1 MAGNTLAI
9 VDQETARRMS
19 RFDRDEWPRL
29 AALFGFVLLLHVVG
43 FGLFFHYNAISKFH
57 TLANLD
63 PETHK
68 RTLIYASAAAIAY
81 GLGLRHAF
89 DADHIA
95 AIDDTTRYLL
105 QKGKRPLGVGFF
117 FSLGHSSVVMALSVG
132 IAFAARS
139 ASGFIKGFQ
148 GSGNIIGTLV
158 SGGFLYLIAALN
170 FAVLFGIMKMWRQA
184 KSGTYKQEELDVL
197 LSQRGF
203 MNRIFKGRYNTF
215 ITASW
220 QMYPVGVLFGL
231 GFDTATEV
239 GFLGLAAT
247 TAAAGT
253 NGGTTLP
260 PLAIIALPFIF
271 AAGMSLMDTID
282 GVFMS
287 KAYGWA
293 FVTPIR
299 KIYYNITM
307 TSLSIFIAFVIGTIE
322 ILGLLTD
329 QLHWTGQPW
338 AWIGS
343 IDINTAGRIIV
354 AVFILAWIGAV
365 VAYRVRRIDER
376 YGSQLG
382 TANGPVDLTLD
393 GADSPASPLTALGP
407 GFVDVPDHDHATG
420 QDHDDAQARTHVHL
434 PETEPVEPLS

>member
-1 MAGNTLAI
+1 VAVATESSVVVGQAQARKLA
-9 VDQETARRMS
+9 

-29 AALFGFVLLLHVVG
+29 AALFGVVVALHVIG
-43 FGLFFHYNAISKFH
+43 FGLFLHYNAIDKIH
-57 TLANLD
+57 ELRGGAKNG
-63 PETHK
+63 
-68 RTLIYASAAAIAY
+68 LIYATAGAVAY

-89 DADHIA
+89 DADHIS

-139 ASGFIKGFQ
+139 SSHFIRAFQ
-148 GSGNIIGTLV
+148 GSGNIVGTLV
-158 SGGFLYLIAALN
+158 SGGFLWLIAALN

-184 KSGTYKQEELDVL
+184 KSGTYRQEELDVL
-197 LSQRGF
+197 LAQRGF
-203 MNRIFKGRYNTF
+203 MNRIFKGRYNKF
-215 ITASW
+215 ISSSW
-220 QMYPVGVLFGL
+220 QMYPVGILFGL

-247 TAAAGT
+247 AAAAGT
-253 NGGTTLP
+253 SGGTALP

-307 TSLSIFIAFVIGTIE
+307 TSLSIFIAFVIGSIE
-322 ILGLLTD
+322 IVGLIST
-329 QLHWTGQPW
+329 QSGWTGQPW
-338 AWIGS
+338 AFISG
-343 IDINTAGRIIV
+343 ININTAGQIIV
-354 AVFILAWIGAV
+354 AIFLAAWVGAV
-365 VAYRVRRIDER
+365 VAYKVRRIDER
-376 YGSQLG
+376 YGAQIGS
-382 TANGPVDLTLD
+382 ASGPAITLP
-393 GADSPASPLTALGP
+393 SAS
-407 GFVDVPDHDHATG
+407 
-420 QDHDDAQARTHVHL
+420 
-434 PETEPVEPLS
+434 

>member
-1 MAGNTLAI
+1 MAIQTQDDLT
-9 VDQETARRMS
+9 VDQAKARKLA

-29 AALFGFVLLLHVVG
+29 AALFGFVILLHVIG
-43 FGLFFHYNAISKFH
+43 FGLFFHYNAIAKFH
-57 TLANLD
+57 NLRGAA
-63 PETHK
+63 TNSG
-68 RTLIYASAAAIAY
+68 LIYATAAAAAY
-81 GLGLRHAF
+81 GFGLRHAF

-139 ASGFIKGFQ
+139 ANGFMKSFQ

-158 SGGFLYLIAALN
+158 SGGFLWFIAALN

-197 LSQRGF
+197 LAQRGF
-203 MNRIFKGRYNTF
+203 MNRIFKGRYNKF
-215 ITASW
+215 ITSSW
-220 QMYPVGVLFGL
+220 QMYPVGILFGL
-231 GFDTATEV
+231 GFDTATEIAV
-239 GFLGLAAT
+239 LGLSAT
-247 TAAAGT
+247 AAAAGT
-253 NGGTTLP
+253 NGGTALP

-307 TSLSIFIAFVIGTIE
+307 TSLSIFIAFVIGSIE
-322 ILGLLTD
+322 ILGLVTR

-338 AWIGS
+338 SFIANIN
-343 IDINTAGRIIV
+343 INTAGQIIV
-354 AVFILAWIGAV
+354 AIFLLAWVGAV
-365 VAYRVRRIDER
+365 VAYKVRRIDER
-376 YGSQLG
+376 YGSLHG
-382 TANGPVDLTLD
+382 
-393 GADSPASPLTALGP
+393 
-407 GFVDVPDHDHATG
+407 
-420 QDHDDAQARTHVHL
+420 DAVVSL
-434 PETEPVEPLS
+434 PSS